1 MTAYTVERTS
11 EKNRSERRDTMARLT
26 SREKF
31 QAKVSIEMD
40 HLKARLI
47 ELRAKAKEAK
57 LDARTEFDKGLDAL
71 EKAQN
76 DLKAKLDE
84 WAKAGKEAGK
94 DLKKGIKRSTKD
106 LKKSVKDATKKL
118 T

>member
-1 MTAYTVERTS
+1 
-11 EKNRSERRDTMARLT
+11 MARLT
-26 SREKF
+26 RMEKF
-31 QAKVSIEMD
+31 QAKVGIEMD

-57 LDARTEFDKGLDAL
+57 LDAREEFDKGLDAL
-71 EKAQN
+71 EKAQGE
-76 DLKAKLDE
+76 LKIKLDE

-94 DLKKGIKRSTKD
+94 DLKKGIKRSTKE
-106 LKKSVKDATKKL
+106 LKKSVKDAYKKL

>member
-1 MTAYTVERTS
+1 
-11 EKNRSERRDTMARLT
+11 MARLT
-26 SREKF
+26 RMEKF
-31 QAKVSIEMD
+31 QAKVGIEMD

-57 LDARTEFDKGLDAL
+57 LDARTEFDKGLYAL

-76 DLKAKLDE
+76 ELKAKLDE
-84 WAKAGKEAGK
+84 WARAGRESGK
-94 DLKKGIKRSTKD
+94 DLQKGIKRSTKE
-106 LKKSVKDATKKL
+106 LKKSVKNAYKKL

>member
-1 MTAYTVERTS
+1 
-11 EKNRSERRDTMARLT
+11 MARLT
-26 SREKF
+26 KIEKF
-31 QAKVSIEMD
+31 KAKIDIEMD
-40 HLKARLI
+40 HIKARLI

-57 LDARTEFDKGLDAL
+57 LDAQVEFDKGLDAL
-71 EKAQN
+71 DKAQE

-94 DLKKGIKRSTKD
+94 DLKKGIKRSAKQ
-106 LKKSVKDATKKL
+106 LKKSVKKAYKSL

>member
-1 MTAYTVERTS
+1 
-11 EKNRSERRDTMARLT
+11 MARLT
-26 SREKF
+26 RMEKF
-31 QAKVSIEMD
+31 QAKIGIEMD

-57 LDARTEFDKGLDAL
+57 LDAREEFDKGLDVL
-71 EKAQN
+71 EKTQG
-76 DLKAKLDE
+76 DLKSKLDE

-94 DLKKGIKRSTKD
+94 DLKKGIKRSTKE
-106 LKKSVKDATKKL
+106 LRKSVKDAYKKL